1 MPCARGAS
9 CRGHLPAAGAAGHA
23 PVRGRFYRAHA
34 GNGRPAQLPEGRGH
48 HSRHSAGGPFRRA
61 QHAQPAR
68 YRDRGGGRPAGRHAA
83 DRAHAASVQQGRL
96 AVVLYPA
103 AALRHHRQRPRAPA
117 PDRSRRAAG
126 SRGHRVLAHR
136 AAAARGAFHAARR
149 AGPGP
154 GRRGG
159 RLCGRDA
166 RHQGPQGPDRRDR
179 SADGQPSQAA
189 PVFVGAVRRYSSRPR
204 NTWRN
209 WACRTA
215 ST

>member
-1 MPCARGAS
+1 MPCARAHHVEAICQPQLLATRLSEAG
-9 CRGHLPAAGAAGHA
+9 LPCTRWKWTA
-23 PVRGRFYRAHA
+23 RS
-34 GNGRPAQLPEGRGH
+34 LPEGRGH

-61 QHAQPAR
+61 QYAQPAR

-103 AALRHHRQRPRAPA
+103 PHCVTTVSDHVRQHLIDRGVP
-117 PDRSRRAAG
+117 PDRVATVYSPIVRRRPWSIPRCAA
-126 SRGHRVLAHR
+126 SWAWPRTTWWSAVAVMR
-136 AAAARGAFHAARR
+136 ATK
-149 AGPGP
+149 P
-154 GRRGG
+154 
-159 RLCGRDA
+159 
-166 RHQGPQGPDRRDR
+166 GPDRRDR

-189 PVFVGAVRRYSSRPR
+189 PGVRRGGCRYSSRPR